1 MKRESNKNA
10 VHILDQC
17 FNTVIK
23 FVFPLNC
30 ILFELPDLWSHF
42 LPFSWCQLLHCRQK
56 IPPNCI
62 CICKRFI
69 KGPERL
75 VTSRD
80 GGCYKYDLGL
90 SRGRTAWPYL
100 LPMLFWGLYD
110 VLLPSGWATLARLSF
125 NTPSMTGW
133 NKTKFTGSK
142 LTCILKTSI
151 LTTSSYTRT
160 YAYFNNRVK
169 HFVV

>member
-1 MKRESNKNA
+1 MKRESNKNM
-10 VHILDQC
+10 VHILEQC

-30 ILFELPDLWSHF
+30 ILFELPGLWSHF

-56 IPPNCI
+56 IPPNCS
-62 CICKRFI
+62 CICKCFI

-75 VTSRD
+75 VSSRP
-80 GGCYKYDLGL
+80 GGCYECDLGL

-110 VLLPSGWATLARLSF
+110 VLLPAGWAALAHSSF
-125 NTPSMTGW
+125 NTH
-133 NKTKFTGSK
+133 SK
-142 LTCILKTSI
+142 HDRMK
-151 LTTSSYTRT
+151 
-160 YAYFNNRVK
+160 
-169 HFVV
+169 